1 MYVGITAAAILVFI
15 LFLSGIRVVRPTM
28 RGLVE
33 RFGRYRRFA
42 NAGFNW
48 IVPFFDKMYK
58 VNITEVM
65 VNAEPQEI
73 ITSDKL
79 NASVDA
85 QVYFK
90 VKSDEENVKNSQ
102 YAVNNYQYQIV
113 NLARTTLRNIIGT
126 MTLKSANSER
136 GMINSE
142 LQKTLRSETGHWG
155 IDIVRT
161 ELKEIDPP
169 KDVQETMN
177 KVVKAENEKV
187 AALDFANAVERQADG
202 EKRAEIKRAEG
213 IKQAKI
219 LAAEG
224 EAQAIRLVNEAAN
237 TYFVGNAQ
245 LLRKL
250 EALETSM
257 SHNAKIV
264 IPSGSELVNVIGEMA
279 GVMPLPEVARG
290 RTTEEERHRLAV
302 LAQIPHG
309 DGKASALRD
318 QNRMQPVP

>member
-1 MYVGITAAAILVFI
+1 VDPIKVVVFAAVAAVVVI
-15 LFLSGIRVVRPTM
+15 FLAGIRVVRPTH
-28 RGLVE
+28 RGLIE
-33 RFGRYRRFA
+33 RLGRYRHLA
-42 NAGFNW
+42 APGFNW
-48 IVPFFDKMYK
+48 IIPLVDRMIQ
-58 VNITEVM
+58 VNITEQM
-65 VNAEPQEI
+65 INAERQEI
-73 ITSDKL
+73 ITNDKL

-90 VKSDEENVKNSQ
+90 VKADEESVKSSQ
-102 YAVNNYQYQIV
+102 YNVNNYQYQIV

-126 MTLKSANSER
+126 LTLKSANSER
-136 GMINSE
+136 DKINTSLLE
-142 LQKTLRSETGHWG
+142 TLARETKHWG
-155 IDIVRT
+155 MEIVRT

-187 AALDFANAVERQADG
+187 AALDFADAVERQADG
-202 EKRAEIKRAEG
+202 VKRSEIKKAEG

-224 EAQAIRLVNEAAN
+224 EAEAIRLVNEAAN

-250 EALETSM
+250 EALEKSL
-257 SHNAKIV
+257 SQNAKIV

-279 GVMPLPEVARG
+279 GVLPL
-290 RTTEEERHRLAV
+290 T
-302 LAQIPHG
+302 
-309 DGKASALRD
+309 K
-318 QNRMQPVP
+318 

>member
-1 MYVGITAAAILVFI
+1 LYYWITAGAILVLI

-33 RFGRYRRFA
+33 RFGKYRRFA

-48 IVPFFDKMYK
+48 IVPIFDKMYK
-58 VNITEVM
+58 VNVTEVM

-169 KDVQETMN
+169 EDVQATMN

-187 AALDFANAVERQADG
+187 AAIDFATATETMADG
-202 EKRAEIKRAEG
+202 ARRAEIKKAEG
-213 IKQAKI
+213 IRQAKI
-219 LAAEG
+219 LEAEG
-224 EAQAIRLVNEAAN
+224 EAQAIRLVNEAADK
-237 TYFVGNAQ
+237 YFVGNAQ
-245 LLRKL
+245 LLRRL
-250 EALETSM
+250 EAVEKSM
-257 SHNAKIV
+257 SSNAKIV
-264 IPSGSELVNVIGEMA
+264 VPANSQLINVIGEMA
-279 GVMPLPEVARG
+279 GILPLA
-290 RTTEEERHRLAV
+290 A
-302 LAQIPHG
+302 
-309 DGKASALRD
+309 DASHSK
-318 QNRMQPVP
+318 P